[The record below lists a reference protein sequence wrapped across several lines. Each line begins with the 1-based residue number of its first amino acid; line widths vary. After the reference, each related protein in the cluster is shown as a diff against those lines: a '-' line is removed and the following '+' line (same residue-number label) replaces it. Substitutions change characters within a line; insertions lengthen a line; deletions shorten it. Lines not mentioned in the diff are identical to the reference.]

1 MKSLYLAAAVT
12 LALGVSACGQAP
24 AAGQPQIPAAAAA
37 AATQK
42 QPAPA
47 GQKVSDEITKAIT
60 TTLERNYADQKLKV
74 ESVSTTPVAGLY
86 EIVVNGKQIAYTD
99 ATGQY
104 MFVGDLI
111 QTDIAK
117 SLTEERKAVLNA
129 VDFNKLPFDLA
140 IKEVRGNGELKIAV
154 FSDAD
159 CPFCKRLEHEFAK
172 MTNVTI
178 YNFMMPLTSLHPDA
192 TRKTVQILC
201 QPDPTKAWTEW
212 MREGKMPPAVSDCAK
227 AATMQ
232 QTLALSDQL
241 GFNGTPTLVFPNGT
255 VQSGYSPMPALEEQI
270 RANQTK

>member
-12 LALGVSACGQAP
+12 LALGVAACGQAP

-104 MFVGDLI
+104 MLVGDLI

-129 VDFNKLPFDLA
+129 IDFNKLPFDLA
-140 IKEVRGNGELKIAV
+140 IKEVRGNGELKIAI

-232 QTLALSDQL
+232 QTLALSEQL

>member
-24 AAGQPQIPAAAAA
+24 AAGQPQIPAAA

-74 ESVSTTPVAGLY
+74 ESVSTTPVTGLY

-232 QTLALSDQL
+232 QTLALSEQL

>member
-1 MKSLYLAAAVT
+1 M
-12 LALGVSACGQAP
+12 
-24 AAGQPQIPAAAAA
+24 
-37 AATQK
+37 
-42 QPAPA
+42 
-47 GQKVSDEITKAIT
+47 SDEITNAIT

-104 MFVGDLI
+104 MRVGDLI

-178 YNFMMPLTSLHPDA
+178 YNFTQMPHAKPCKSCVSQ
-192 TRKTVQILC
+192 TRPRLGQS
-201 QPDPTKAWTEW
+201 
-212 MREGKMPPAVSDCAK
+212 GCAK
-227 AATMQ
+227 AKCR
-232 QTLALSDQL
+232 LPC
-241 GFNGTPTLVFPNGT
+241 PTAPKPPPC
-255 VQSGYSPMPALEEQI
+255 SK
-270 RANQTK
+270 RWH

>member
-12 LALGVSACGQAP
+12 LALCVTACGQAP

-104 MFVGDLI
+104 MLVGDLI

-232 QTLALSDQL
+232 QTLALSEQL

>member
-1 MKSLYLAAAVT
+1 MKSLYFAAAVT
-12 LALGVSACGQAP
+12 LALGGSPSGQPP

-104 MFVGDLI
+104 MLVGDLI

-232 QTLALSDQL
+232 QTLALSEQL